1 MSIPEKYLTIMN
13 KFAKALKTGDLSE
26 VNAIPLDDVKLA
38 KIHLSSTALNP
49 IILFITHDNRLQWA
63 AKKA

>member
-1 MSIPEKYLTIMN
+1 MSIPKKYLTIMN
-13 KFAKALKTGDLSE
+13 KFAQALKTGDLSE
-26 VNAIPLDDVKLA
+26 VNAIPLNDVKLA
-38 KIHLSSTALNP
+38 KIHLSLTALNP

>member
-38 KIHLSSTALNP
+38 KIHLSSKALSH
-49 IILFITHDNRLQWA
+49 IILFYYTR
-63 AKKA
+63 